1 MATYARRAL
10 AAGVVLLVL
19 VAAWIGFQPQIPTP
33 EGSVDW
39 LVFGVHVPPW
49 APAVLLGIAA
59 MCALTPV
66 LFSWL
71 SPYLRQIS
79 LVAAFVM
86 AGLLP
91 GSGVTNGIPPPEH
104 GQPLLGIPY
113 AVTVSCPGPGIEI
126 GDTSWVF
133 ADLGK
138 QGWRW
143 PPPIEDETFFV
154 IPYSVPGTVFL
165 TSPSG
170 GLFRAD
176 VDGTEMRLLAVAG
189 PLGLSPCI

>member
-10 AAGVVLLVL
+10 AAGVVLLV
-19 VAAWIGFQPQIPTP
+19 VIAAWIGFQPQYPTP
-33 EGSVDW
+33 EGEMDW
-39 LVFGVHVPPW
+39 LVFGFHVPAW

-59 MCALTPV
+59 MSALAPV

-71 SPYLRQIS
+71 SPHVRRIS
-79 LVAAFVM
+79 LVAAFVL
-86 AGLLP
+86 AGLFA
-91 GSGVTNGIPPPEH
+91 GSGVVNGIPPPER
-104 GQPLLGIPY
+104 GQPLVGVPY
-113 AVTVSCPGPGIEI
+113 AVTVYCPVPGFEI

-133 ADLGK
+133 ADFGK

-143 PPPIEDETFFV
+143 PPPMPGDGFM
-154 IPYSVPGTVFL
+154 PYSVPGTVIL
-165 TSPSG
+165 TSLSD
-170 GLFRAD
+170 GLFRAE